1 MVGNG
6 QTIDRIQARL
16 RAAERLEDV
25 QQVVKVAARQIADAH
40 GATFVLLDR
49 DMCYY
54 ADEDSMSPLWKGQRF
69 PVSDCISGWAM
80 IHRAA
85 VTISDIRRDARIPQ
99 EAYRP
104 TFVRSLVVVPMLGPD
119 ALGAIGVY
127 WARPGKPDTNVV
139 EALQCLAGLAVAALE
154 RFPEGIPEPG
164 FTVAALGAAS
174 SPDAAPDA
182 TYVTA
187 DGRIAARRNV
197 FGGPA

>member
-6 QTIDRIQARL
+6 EIFDQIRARL
-16 RAAERLEDV
+16 MAAERLEDV
-25 QQVVKVAARQIADAH
+25 QQVVKVAARRLADAH
-40 GATFVLLDR
+40 GATFVLLDH

-85 VTISDIRRDARIPQ
+85 VTIPDTRRDLRIPQ

-104 TFVRSLVVVPMLGPD
+104 TFVRSLVMVPMLGPD
-119 ALGAIGVY
+119 PVGAIGVY
-127 WARPGKPDTNVV
+127 WARPGQPDPSVV
-139 EALQCLAGLAVAALE
+139 ESLQRLARLAVVALE

-164 FTVAALGAAS
+164 FKVASLRAAS
-174 SPDAAPDA
+174 
-182 TYVTA
+182 
-187 DGRIAARRNV
+187 GE
-197 FGGPA
+197 